1 MAMVQGGAERAVG
14 QTSTSTV
21 TAQAASAMLD
31 AAAGRHAPASAPD
44 AGRANTV
51 VVDGK
56 PRRIF
61 FLRGHMRSGTNWM
74 GSLLSLHPK
83 VAVDGEFHLEMLK
96 DALNRFT
103 TETWSMGSREPIKTI
118 AEERFQELVRR
129 TVATVVAKKPGAE
142 WLCDKTPAPNDRFL
156 PGAPN
161 LVIVRDGRDVATSW
175 TFHQLRIGGPF
186 SEPHRTMMAGLRER
200 FKADPNM
207 FAAEPHLLFSCEE
220 WVRACGRGWAR
231 YIRNHLETIERSRK
245 GDFDGPILLVHYER
259 LHEDPEGQRA
269 AMYRFLGLNP
279 DEARPLSEK
288 TKTVPG
294 FGREDPN
301 SFYRKG
307 EVGDWKNY
315 VTDDFRRWFKDEAGE
330 MLVAMGYERD
340 GNW

>member
-1 MAMVQGGAERAVG
+1 MVEARPGVRNG
-14 QTSTSTV
+14 
-21 TAQAASAMLD
+21 AASA
-31 AAAGRHAPASAPD
+31 AAASPA
-44 AGRANTV
+44 GTGNTV
-51 VVDGK
+51 IVDGK
-56 PRRIF
+56 PRRIC

-74 GSLLSLHPK
+74 GSLLNLHPRIM
-83 VAVDGEFHLEMLK
+83 VDGEFHLEMLK

-103 TETWSMGSREPIKTI
+103 SETWSMGSREPLKGI
-118 AEERFQELVRR
+118 AEEWFQELVRR
-129 TVATVVAKKPGAE
+129 MVGTVVGKRPNAE
-142 WLCDKTPAPNDRFL
+142 WLCDKTPAPIDRFL

-175 TFHQLRIGGPF
+175 TFHQMRIGGPF
-186 SEPHRTMMAGLRER
+186 SEPHRTQMAGLRER
-200 FKADPNM
+200 FKSDPNM
-207 FAAEPHLLFSCEE
+207 FAAEPGLLFSNEE

-231 YIRNHLETIERSRK
+231 YIRNHLDMMEKARA

-269 AMYRFLGLNP
+269 AMYRFLGLDP
-279 DEARPLSEK
+279 AEARPISEK
-288 TKTVPG
+288 SKTVPG

-315 VTDDFRRWFKDEAGE
+315 VTDDFRRWFKEEAGE

-340 GNW
+340 SGW